1 MLPILCSGNYTGGE
15 AERLTALKYAALL
28 GAAFVDVELKA
39 AAFYFA
45 GPLAPQSCSFCCQY
59 LPTVHTIPDL
69 LCYRFQRGDGA
80 GDLLSFLCKFLI
92 ALNFISDL

>member
-45 GPLAPQSCSFCCQY
+45 GPLAPQSHSFCRQY
-59 LPTVHTIPDL
+59 LPIVHTIPDL
-69 LCYRFQRGDGA
+69 LSYRFQRSNGA
-80 GDLLSFLCKFLI
+80 EDLQLFLCFLI